1 MTKKKKSTTK
11 IPTHTTASFV
21 RENNH
26 LLWEIRE
33 HTANFSRDS
42 RMITSELWS
51 MLADVYCYGD
61 DLRQYAYK
69 FIQDPLDQKSKMKLI
84 DHIGE
89 FNKFNN
95 KMKTLDQMIAG
106 DEGKFVK
113 KEESNRK
120 DIN

>member
-1 MTKKKKSTTK
+1 MTKKKKNTTK
-11 IPTHTTASFV
+11 IPTHTTASYV

-33 HTANFSRDS
+33 HTAEFSRDN
-42 RMITSELWS
+42 RMATKEMWE

-69 FIQDPLDQKSKMKLI
+69 FIQDPMDQKIKMQLI